1 MAVVHSWDGTRRLAS
16 PTTVSLGDLL
26 LSTLKAQK
34 AQRHLVM
41 LMPYVQIKFYF
52 LGDCGS
58 QYSPDWPR
66 RLDSIALQRLTAQ
79 SSFARLGVISAA
91 YVALYGSS
99 CSS

>member
-16 PTTVSLGDLL
+16 PTIVSLGDLL

-58 QYSPDWPR
+58 QYSPDWP
-66 RLDSIALQRLTAQ
+66 LDSIALHRLTAQ
-79 SSFARLGVISAA
+79 SSFARLGVLSAA
-91 YVALYGSS
+91 YVALYGSN